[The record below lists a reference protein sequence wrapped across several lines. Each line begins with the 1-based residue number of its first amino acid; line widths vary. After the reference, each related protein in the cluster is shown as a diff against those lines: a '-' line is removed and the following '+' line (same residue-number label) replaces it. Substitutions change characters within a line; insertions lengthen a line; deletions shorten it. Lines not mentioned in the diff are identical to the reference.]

1 MNKLFIK
8 PEHLKMLTD
17 IFDSYCPDAEIWAY
31 GSRVNGDAHDGSDL
45 DLTVKTFNSDNKDIP
60 TLKRVLSE
68 SNIPFL
74 IDIIE
79 FDTLPPTFQKEITKN
94 YIKIYGI

>member
-8 PEHLKMLTD
+8 PEYLKMLMD

-31 GSRVNGDAHDGSDL
+31 GSRIDGTAHDGSDL
-45 DLTVKTFNSDNKDIP
+45 DRVVKDFHSKTAYIGE
-60 TLKRVLSE
+60 LKELLSE

-74 IDIIE
+74 IYIFE
-79 FDTLPPTFQKEITKN
+79 FEKLPDSFKEEIKKN
-94 YIKIYGI
+94 YIVIK